1 MKPLDSAKGGITMHE
16 EQMSSTS
23 RRYELI
29 KSSTDFI
36 NIEQR
41 DFKWLNQLT
50 EKLVPKTE
58 SISPKAFTIKEHVG
72 DYITV
77 LRVEE
82 EQIGRIRVW
91 GYHPIS
97 YNKKWKKNNPKDEY
111 PFFELEIRFVLGRAT
126 LETFIGNQNNKQNL
140 WNDIKVRVLPIILYL
155 QYFKEKLTVE
165 TKVSRVNG
173 KKFQQNTYVL
183 HPVQNE
189 IPTDFYFLGKKW
201 NIVKPELELND
212 SKLLKDGSIAIIHND
227 SDAIWLQKWAADIR
241 LKSGMIPEN
250 RLSSYPLYDR
260 RREKL
265 VRLNAVRV
273 NTGKNSFIQ
282 IMVNRLDD
290 ETFQLDYYDCET
302 KDLQLI
308 LLINITNVPARFD
321 IAYICGE
328 GNVTKTDE
336 MYANR
341 IANMF
346 LDILI
351 YLRIQA
357 WEDSIDESTGLYYTC
372 DIYKMPDIPKELYES
387 RTKRV

>member
-1 MKPLDSAKGGITMHE
+1 
-16 EQMSSTS
+16 
-23 RRYELI
+23 
-29 KSSTDFI
+29 
-36 NIEQR
+36 
-41 DFKWLNQLT
+41 
-50 EKLVPKTE
+50 
-58 SISPKAFTIKEHVG
+58 
-72 DYITV
+72 
-77 LRVEE
+77 
-82 EQIGRIRVW
+82 
-91 GYHPIS
+91 
-97 YNKKWKKNNPKDEY
+97 
-111 PFFELEIRFVLGRAT
+111 
-126 LETFIGNQNNKQNL
+126 
-140 WNDIKVRVLPIILYL
+140 
-155 QYFKEKLTVE
+155 
-165 TKVSRVNG
+165 
-173 KKFQQNTYVL
+173 
-183 HPVQNE
+183 
-189 IPTDFYFLGKKW
+189 
-201 NIVKPELELND
+201 
-212 SKLLKDGSIAIIHND
+212 
-227 SDAIWLQKWAADIR
+227 
-241 LKSGMIPEN
+241 MIPEN

-336 MYANR
+336 MYASR

>member
-1 MKPLDSAKGGITMHE
+1 MRSLFIWNLNLEKCE
-16 EQMSSTS
+16 N
-23 RRYELI
+23 RRII
-29 KSSTDFI
+29 KKI
-36 NIEQR
+36 
-41 DFKWLNQLT
+41 
-50 EKLVPKTE
+50 
-58 SISPKAFTIKEHVG
+58 
-72 DYITV
+72 
-77 LRVEE
+77 
-82 EQIGRIRVW
+82 
-91 GYHPIS
+91 
-97 YNKKWKKNNPKDEY
+97 WKK
-111 PFFELEIRFVLGRAT
+111 
-126 LETFIGNQNNKQNL
+126 
-140 WNDIKVRVLPIILYL
+140 LPIDY
-155 QYFKEKLTVE
+155 
-165 TKVSRVNG
+165 
-173 KKFQQNTYVL
+173 KKTLIFDL
-183 HPVQNE
+183 
-189 IPTDFYFLGKKW
+189 IIGKKW

-328 GNVTKTDE
+328 GNITQTDE
-336 MYANR
+336 MYVSR